1 MKFFKQKAY
10 TSSVS
15 LSNHSNKPLTL
26 HIEPWG
32 SQLTMPHGSTF
43 QIVAGAQV
51 QGEIEVHYQEN
62 DILVWSWEGSILTV
76 FVDGTEIFW

>member
-32 SQLTMPHGSTF
+32 SQLIMPHGSTF
-43 QIVAGAQV
+43 QIVAVAQV
-51 QGEIEVHYQEN
+51 QGESKYTIKKTIYSCGLGKVR
-62 DILVWSWEGSILTV
+62 S
-76 FVDGTEIFW
+76 

>member
-1 MKFFKQKAY
+1 
-10 TSSVS
+10 
-15 LSNHSNKPLTL
+15 
-26 HIEPWG
+26 
-32 SQLTMPHGSTF
+32 MPHGSTF